1 MRLLWFVALFS
12 TLGLSKTGF
21 SSSCHMQVNSSKSQ
35 YIVGYGS
42 LMLESSKRDTYHSV
56 GENVPILLTG
66 YQRGWFARGLYQGH
80 ATTFLG
86 ASYKAHHNMNAVM
99 FQVTPKII
107 AAFDTRERN
116 YCRSLVRASNI
127 KWLSDAKDLTQ
138 AQVWIYMPSDS
149 SRLKPS
155 SENPIY
161 QTYVD
166 KFLQGCL
173 EMEQKFH
180 LKDFSRNCIIKTTDW
195 PKKIKNDRKT
205 KAKYQIKINQLQEE
219 LK

>member
-1 MRLLWFVALFS
+1 MRLFWFVALFS
-12 TLGLSKTGF
+12 LGLSRIGF

-56 GENVPILLTG
+56 GENVPILLNG

-99 FQVTPKII
+99 FQVGSKII
-107 AAFDTRERN
+107 ASFDTRERN
-116 YCRSLVRASNI
+116 YCRYLVSASNI
-127 KWLSDAKDLTQ
+127 KWLSEAKDLTH
-138 AQVWIYMPSDS
+138 AQVWIYLPSDAI
-149 SRLKPS
+149 RLKPS

-166 KFLQGCL
+166 IFLQGCVEL
-173 EMEQKFH
+173 ERKFH
-180 LKDFSRNCIIKTTDW
+180 LKDFSKNCIIKTTDW
-195 PKKIKNDRKT
+195 SKNIKNDREK
-205 KAKYQIKINQLQEE
+205 KVQYQTEINQLMQE